1 MKRLPSKR
9 QLRQIVLA
17 LLLPALMFRAAIP
30 AGYMP
35 TVSAGQVS
43 LVMCSA
49 VDVTAQSTGSTSG
62 GTTERHNPDN
72 ARGSSACHF
81 AASTALAPLP
91 ESGWSAWLD
100 VSTGFIARVNAIEV
114 LAPAVVRAQSPRG
127 PPAP

>member
-1 MKRLPSKR
+1 MWHLPSKR
-9 QLRQIVLA
+9 QFRQIVLA

-49 VDVTAQSTGSTSG
+49 VDVTAVTGSNSG
-62 GTTERHNPDN
+62 GTTGRHNPDN
-72 ARGSSACHF
+72 ARGSSLCHF

-100 VSTGFIARVNAIEV
+100 VATGFRARVNAIEV
-114 LAPAVVRAQSPRG
+114 HAPAVVRAQSPRG
-127 PPAP
+127 PPVS

>member
-1 MKRLPSKR
+1 MWRFPSKR
-9 QLRQIVLA
+9 QFRQIVLG

-49 VDVTAQSTGSTSG
+49 VDVTATSNSTSG
-62 GTTERHNPDN
+62 SATERHNPD
-72 ARGSSACHF
+72 ARGSTTCHF

-91 ESGWSAWLD
+91 ESGWSAWLA
-100 VSTGFIARVNAIEV
+100 VSTGFITRDNALEV
-114 LAPAVVRAQSPRG
+114 HAPAVVRAQSPRG
-127 PPAP
+127 PPVS